1 MHPPGALFVRIDLH
15 AHSSVSDGT
24 DRPEDLVRRAAE
36 AGLDVLALTDH
47 DTVDGWPV
55 ARNAGVQQGVLV
67 VPGVEVSTL
76 MRGAGVHVLAYLLDP
91 AYPPLAD
98 ELVRVRDSRANRL
111 TEMTR
116 LLTKAG
122 MPLEVSDVLAVAGAA
137 SSIGRPHVA
146 DALVAKGYVT
156 DRAEAF
162 TRLLSDGGPA
172 YVPRYAPTTADAIR
186 IVRDAGG
193 VTVLAHPW
201 GRGSRRVLHAAAIAS
216 LAEIGL
222 AGIEVDHE
230 DHDSID
236 RTALR
241 EIASAHGLVVTGS
254 SDYHGTGKIG
264 HVLGVN
270 TTVPAEFERLLALA
284 RAAAATSGRNVPHL
298 GVA

>member
-1 MHPPGALFVRIDLH
+1 VRIDLH

-24 DRPEDLVRRAAE
+24 DPPEALVRHAAE
-36 AGLDVLALTDH
+36 ARLDVLALTDH
-47 DTVDGWPV
+47 DTVDGWS
-55 ARNAGVQQGVLV
+55 ATRTAGVQEDVLV
-67 VPGVEVSTL
+67 VPGVEVSTIL
-76 MRGAGVHVLAYLLDP
+76 RGVGVHVLAYLPDP
-91 AYPPLAD
+91 VYPPLAN
-98 ELVRVRDSRANRL
+98 ELARVRNSRADRL

-122 MPLEVSDVLAVAGAA
+122 LPLEVADVLAVAGAA

-156 DRAEAF
+156 SRTEAF
-162 TRLLSDGGPA
+162 ARLLSDSGPA
-172 YVPRYAPTTADAIR
+172 YVPKYAPTTANAIR

-193 VTVLAHPW
+193 VAVLAHPW

-230 DHDSID
+230 DHDPAD
-236 RTALR
+236 RAALR
-241 EIASAHGLVVTGS
+241 EIASVHDLVVTGS
-254 SDYHGTGKIG
+254 SDYHGAGKIG

>member
-1 MHPPGALFVRIDLH
+1 VRIDLH

-24 DRPEDLVRRAAE
+24 DRPDDLIRRAGA
-36 AGLDVLALTDH
+36 AALDVVALTDH
-47 DTVDGWPV
+47 DTVDGWPA
-55 ARNAGVQQGVLV
+55 ARGAAGLENVVV
-67 VPGVEVSTL
+67 VPGIEISTRL
-76 MRGAGVHVLAYLLDP
+76 RGAGVHVLGYLLDP

-98 ELVRVRDSRANRL
+98 ELARVRGGRANRL
-111 TEMTR
+111 TEMTL

-122 MPLEVSDVLAVAGAA
+122 MPVDVADVLAVAGTA

-172 YVPRYAPTTADAIR
+172 YVPRYAPTTEAAVR
-186 IVRDAGG
+186 LVRDAGG

-201 GRGSRRVLHAAAIAS
+201 GRGSRRVLDSPTIAA
-216 LAEIGL
+216 LAENGL

-230 DHDSID
+230 DHDLAD
-236 RTALR
+236 RAALR
-241 EIASAHGLVVTGS
+241 QIARTHGLVVTGS
-254 SDYHGTGKIG
+254 SDYHGAGKVG
-264 HVLGVN
+264 HTLGVN
-270 TTVPAEFERLLALA
+270 TTDPAEFERLLDLA
-284 RAAAATSGRNVPHL
+284 HAAAAVAGRDVPQI